1 MITAI
6 NDEDRRRHFNNLN
19 DDLLRR
25 LRAIKNEQNYDSKR
39 NGRRVDTKK

>member
-6 NDEDRRRHFNNLN
+6 NDEDRRRHLN